1 MECHLNVTVSYTLFF
16 CFTLSASETS
26 PGGTWICYF
35 TLGFGDH
42 VAKMLGVCQRVE
54 PVDSRGERRC
64 RGEVV
69 VFWCCKNSRGM
80 SNPVEVGSFLIGF
93 YNMGSIPVL

>member
-1 MECHLNVTVSYTLFF
+1 MECRLNVTVSYTLFF
-16 CFTLSASETS
+16 CFTLSTSETS

-54 PVDSRGERRC
+54 LLIPAVE
-64 RGEVV
+64 EVLL
-69 VFWCCKNSRGM
+69 FWL
-80 SNPVEVGSFLIGF
+80 VEFL
-93 YNMGSIPVL
+93 